1 MINQRFGINNK
12 AIYIQSQSKNIY
24 DQIEMISLGYLN
36 YIYLSICKYN
46 ILFLKRFIYENYMNR
61 WLD

>member
-1 MINQRFGINNK
+1 MINQGFDINNK

-24 DQIEMISLGYLN
+24 GQIKMISLGYLN

-46 ILFLKRFIYENYMNR
+46 ILFLK
-61 WLD
+61 